1 MKENEKKMKRKW
13 QAGKYASMKLTM
25 TAALERR
32 TNRVETV
39 LLKLTR
45 ESILKAYFPK
55 LQSEVVRWRIETW
68 WL

>member
-1 MKENEKKMKRKW
+1 MGKKIRKKRG
-13 QAGKYASMKLTM
+13 QTGKYASMKLTM

-45 ESILKAYFPK
+45 ENILTAYFPK
-55 LQSEVVRWRIETW
+55 LQSEVVRWRTETW

>member
-1 MKENEKKMKRKW
+1 
-13 QAGKYASMKLTM
+13 MKLTM

-45 ESILKAYFPK
+45 ENILKAYFPK
-55 LQSEVVRWRIETW
+55 FQSEVVRWRIETW
-68 WL
+68 CL